1 MVDNDMGGGD
11 SSVGRFLRGENGLA
25 VRSSG
30 PGFPARWA
38 GPGGLPV
45 IPSPRQGRHDGVRG
59 CTGRWGQSQRDDHA
73 TVGS

>member
-59 CTGRWGQSQRDDHA
+59 ALAGGVNHKGTTTPQWGS
-73 TVGS
+73 